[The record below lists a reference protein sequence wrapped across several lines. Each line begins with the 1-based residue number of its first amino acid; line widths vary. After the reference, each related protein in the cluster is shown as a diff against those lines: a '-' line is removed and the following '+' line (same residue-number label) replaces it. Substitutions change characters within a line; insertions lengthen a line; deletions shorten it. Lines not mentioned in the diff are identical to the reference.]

1 VKEEPRA
8 NLEFHGK
15 ALVSLKKPAPLAN
28 VLSGDDAAEPT
39 SGVVARGLRGERHDG
54 PGDAAGSHFSH
65 ARKLRARRLRVKEL
79 NLGDITAHVHSGV
92 LGSITATVEDLSL
105 YGMALVIPSAAA
117 KVVLAGDKLE
127 HVRVQIGDQVAYD
140 GSVVVRRV
148 SENGDDLVLGVE
160 LEPGL
165 LDLGEIYRRAERH
178 TFAERLHA
186 IDRDLLSNDI
196 PAALKAW
203 VADARTYLETAK
215 QFLDAEERAL
225 AVLDL
230 HTRQERLAQYLDES
244 APLVRARVET
254 ASQELAVL
262 VASLPAE
269 QHPPCRAF
277 VRKHLL
283 PLLMESP
290 LLRRTYEKP
299 LGYAGDYEMM
309 NMLYRDHAEGGSLFA
324 KALNVYGAN
333 TSAAQAN
340 INRVTYLGDLI
351 RTLVAD
357 SGDRRVR
364 VASVGCGPAR
374 EIYAL
379 LESSPEL
386 GRRLDVSLIDQ
397 EDRAITY
404 CERTLGPLAAQTD
417 ARLHLIRES
426 VRRLLATKQLS
437 TTLGR
442 CDLIYSAGLFDYLS
456 GRSFQALLG
465 ALYDALVP
473 GGLLAVGNV
482 ACHNPTRWFME
493 YCLDWF
499 LIHRSREE
507 LLAFGKQLTPAP
519 ASLRVDCEPLGV
531 NLFLLARS

>member
-1 VKEEPRA
+1 MNQRVFGQAAPRPSSSFTIGEET
-8 NLEFHGK
+8 GT
-15 ALVSLKKPAPLAN
+15 PASMVVPIN
-28 VLSGDDAAEPT
+28 DEDHSIGEPET
-39 SGVVARGLRGERHDG
+39 KTRRSQAQR
-54 PGDAAGSHFSH
+54 
-65 ARKLRARRLRVKEL
+65 LRARRLRVKEL
-79 NLGDITAHVHSGV
+79 NLGNVTAYVDSGA
-92 LGSITATVEDLSL
+92 LGSVTAVVEDLSL

-127 HVRVQIGDQVAYD
+127 RVRVQIGDQIAYH

-148 SENGDDLVLGVE
+148 SEAGEDLVLGVE
-160 LEPGL
+160 LEPGM

-178 TFAERLHA
+178 TFAQRLHA
-186 IDRDLLSNDI
+186 IDRDLLSNEI
-196 PAALKAW
+196 PAQLKAW

-244 APLVRARVET
+244 TPLILARVEA
-254 ASQELAVL
+254 ASQELARL
-262 VASLPAE
+262 VAPLPPE
-269 QHPPCRAF
+269 RHPACRAF
-277 VRKHLL
+277 VRKHLV

-309 NMLYRDHAEGGSLFA
+309 NMLYRNHAEGESLFA
-324 KALNVYGAN
+324 KALNVYGAQ
-333 TSAAQAN
+333 TPAAQAN
-340 INRVTYLGDLI
+340 INRVAYLGDRI
-351 RTLVAD
+351 REVM
-357 SGDRRVR
+357 SECGQRRVR

-379 LESSPEL
+379 LERSPEL

-426 VRRLLATKQLS
+426 VRRLLTTRQLS

-456 GRSFQALLG
+456 VRSFQSLLA
-465 ALYDALVP
+465 ALYGALVP

-482 ACHNPTRWFME
+482 ASHNPTRWFME

-499 LIHRSREE
+499 VIHRSRED
-507 LLAFGKQLTPAP
+507 LLTFGSQLHPAP
-519 ASLRVDCEPLGV
+519 ASLWVDSEPLGV
-531 NLFLLARS
+531 NLFLFARS